1 MEKSKDDVTNTNH
14 PTKNNLKPPKGG
26 HMPSIVLKKTINMR
40 SQEDGE
46 KGVGTRSSFKSQL

>member
-26 HMPSIVLKKTINMR
+26 HMPSIVFKKTINMH
-40 SQEDGE
+40 SQEDGK
-46 KGVGTRSSFKSQL
+46 KGVGTRSSFKS